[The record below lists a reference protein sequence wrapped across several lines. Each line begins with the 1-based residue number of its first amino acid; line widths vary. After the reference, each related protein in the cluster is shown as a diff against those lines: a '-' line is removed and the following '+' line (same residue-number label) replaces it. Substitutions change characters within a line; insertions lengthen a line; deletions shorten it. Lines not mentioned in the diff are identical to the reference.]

1 MKKKKGFTLVELLG
15 IIVILAVIILLIVP
29 IVDTNLQKNKEELY
43 TTQIENISLAL
54 KNWGAENMFN
64 LPNDEGGAITVT
76 LGQLKQAGFIDED
89 VVNPITGECFP
100 NDMLLTIT
108 KKGNNYEYEVLT
120 DSGSAECNEEVN
132 LNAPIIGLKGRTVV
146 YVEINTPYVEPGLI
160 ITKADGTPLSMDR
173 VEKIISGPKDYIDTS
188 ILGTYQITY
197 KITDAGS
204 TSSIV
209 RTVIVQDTIP
219 PVITVEKVTN
229 IASIGSA
236 FDVMQGVTATDNSGL
251 KPTLSSEGTV
261 NTSISGTYE
270 IKYTAIDT
278 SGNKATETRK
288 IIVSDTTAPEVA
300 VSIVGNPFNSNGWA
314 NGKVEV
320 KIESSDASSGID
332 KIYTCVSKNGKCTPT
347 TVSRNSTLRVDV
359 NEEGTNTYVCAYA
372 VDVTGNKSNTVC
384 SPVIKIDKTAPK
396 CNLGSLKGTLGQD
409 GWYRSAVEITGTC
422 DDGSGS
428 GCVSPSVTSKYG
440 SNTTSAGDNLSP
452 GTVSDKAGNS
462 TTCGKSATF
471 KIDMT
476 APTCTTVVHGSPNS
490 RGWYQVK
497 SVLIEGQCSDSG
509 SGCITNP
516 TETVKETR
524 GGDFTPG
531 TVSDKAGN
539 TASCPT
545 HYLQV
550 DGTPPTHGGT
560 ITVKNDWGG
569 HDVRHHTMLYDNI
582 SYFNEMVYEYWWC
595 YGGSG
600 YCGNVNSHHNYYK
613 QYAGYTFGYVGNY
626 GDNRHV
632 INSSNGYSGT
642 VWFRWGASD
651 AAGNYTLTC
660 HYYSRWN
667 NYQSGGYSGC

>member
-29 IVDTNLQKNKEELY
+29 IVDTNLQNNKEELY

-372 VDVTGNKSNTVC
+372 VDVTGNKSSTVC
-384 SPVIKIDKTAPK
+384 SPVIKIDKTAPT
-396 CNLGSLKGTLGQD
+396 CNLGSLQGTLGQD
-409 GWYRSAVEITGTC
+409 GWYRSAVTVTGTC
-422 DDGSGS
+422 NDGSGS
-428 GCVSPSVTSKYG
+428 GCVNASVSSKYG
-440 SNTTSAGDNLSP
+440 SNTDGATLSP

-462 TTCGKSATF
+462 ASCGNSATF

-476 APTCTTVVHGSPNS
+476 APTCNTIINGTQNS

-497 SVLIEGQCSDSG
+497 TLSFTGKCSDNL
-509 SGCITNP
+509 SGCIGDSTK
-516 TETVKETR
+516 TVGEGR
-524 GGDFTPG
+524 Q
-531 TVSDKAGN
+531 TVTLDNVYDKAGN
-539 TASCPT
+539 SASCPSQ
-545 HYLQV
+545 YVQV
-550 DGTPPTHGGT
+550 DGTPPVFEGT
-560 ITVKNDWGG
+560 KTEKITWNSPY
-569 HDVRHHTMLYDNI
+569 DVHHYTKFYDEI
-582 SYFNEMVYEYWWC
+582 VEYDEMVYEYYWC
-595 YGGSG
+595 YGGSSKCSG
-600 YCGNVNSHHNYYK
+600 YRSGNHFI
-613 QYAGYTFGYVGNY
+613 QYAGYTFGYVGNGGRY
-626 GDNRHV
+626 HV
-632 INSSNGYSGT
+632 TNSSSGYSGT
-642 VWFRWGASD
+642 VWFTWHATD
-651 AAGNYTLTC
+651 AAGNETWTC
-660 HYYSRWN
+660 RYYSKWT
-667 NYQSGGYSGC
+667 NYTSNGYRGC